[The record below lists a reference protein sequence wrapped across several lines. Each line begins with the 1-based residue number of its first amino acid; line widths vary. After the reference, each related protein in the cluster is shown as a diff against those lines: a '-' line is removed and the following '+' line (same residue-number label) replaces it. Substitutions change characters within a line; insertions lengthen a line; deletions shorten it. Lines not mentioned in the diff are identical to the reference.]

1 MPDWKVEDSNKQPSR
16 STVGVEWAPAYRLR
30 NPDRTNAKG
39 SQMRTKSGLLIAITL
54 VSSLALS
61 GCAPKQT
68 IEPKTANFLAGKFVT
83 TAKGTYLE
91 GFTPGKADIG
101 FTLEAIAQLSQ
112 APSID
117 LTKAEKWALSK
128 TDQVLNPNGT
138 INVGLAAKWLY
149 VSELVNFDNKS
160 LRDLITA
167 KLVQYWKPG
176 YDLPGSQNTFDT
188 AWSVLALKAVGK
200 DADAKNAAASLGISR
215 RADNGWGTD
224 LSSSTTSSSTDATAI
239 ALMAFTAVGL
249 SEPAFT
255 AKAWLHANLVTD
267 HFEAWGDVDVNGT
280 AYATMALHAAGE
292 DVSKLQAWLKKQV
305 VKDGGLKTPWS
316 AGKGDTFATA
326 QGYLPLIGLD
336 YVGLEK

>member
-1 MPDWKVEDSNKQPSR
+1 
-16 STVGVEWAPAYRLR
+16 
-30 NPDRTNAKG
+30 
-39 SQMRTKSGLLIAITL
+39 MRTKSGLLIAITL

-61 GCAPKQT
+61 GCAKQT
-68 IEPKTANFLAGKFVT
+68 IEPKTAEFLAGKFT
-83 TAKGTYLE
+83 TKTDGTYLE
-91 GFTPGKADIG
+91 GFTPGKADVG

-117 LTKAEKWALSK
+117 LTKAEEWALAT
-128 TDQVLNPNGT
+128 TDQIEDEKGNLKL
-138 INVGLAAKWLY
+138 GLAAKWLY
-149 VSELVNFDNKS
+149 VSYLVNYDNQP
-160 LRDLITA
+160 LREKVTKA
-167 KLVQYWKPG
+167 LVKAWAPT
-176 YDLPGSQNTFDT
+176 YDPTMATNTFDA
-188 AWSVLALKAVGK
+188 AWAALALKAAGK
-200 DADAKNAAASLGISR
+200 DAIAKDAAFSLSLVR

-224 LSSSTTSSSTDATAI
+224 LSSTTTSSSADATAI
-239 ALMAFTAVGL
+239 ALMAFTANKL

-255 AKAWLHANLVTD
+255 AKAWLQANLHAD
-267 HFEAWGDVDVNGT
+267 HYEAWGDVDVNGT